1 MYVNSLKALM
11 RLEMAELTGN
21 YVLPIV
27 ILKNNNATT
36 KECRMCGKD
45 VLYKKQYYYTSPLSG
60 TKLTVCKNCGI
71 REYYGTKGKYTKKY
85 KRHMSNHKIFGI
97 KHNE

>member
-1 MYVNSLKALM
+1 MV
-11 RLEMAELTGN
+11 ELTGN

-27 ILKNNNATT
+27 IQKKNNTII

-45 VLYKKQYYYTSPLSG
+45 VLYKKQYYYISPLSG
-60 TKLTVCKNCGI
+60 TKLTGCKNSGI

-97 KHNE
+97 KNND